1 MKSLKLPSMISP
13 NNSVAL
19 IFFVFM
25 FIAIGM
31 FFLIKK
37 TTEKQNQEKE
47 DKKNKL
53 IEEKNILNNTDIPMA
68 KSTSQDNTSGDD
80 NNNQHNTV
88 SETFQD
94 EVGLFIKKEESRP
107 EMYSHSPLYIPP
119 FDTGKETRCVTRQM
133 NKPDGTMNVQS
144 CSNSNLVKIAS
155 NASY

>member
-1 MKSLKLPSMISP
+1 MKSLNLSSMLSP

-19 IFFVFM
+19 IIFVFM
-25 FIAIGM
+25 FIAVGM
-31 FFLIKK
+31 FFLIQK

-53 IEEKNILNNTDIPMA
+53 IEEKNKLDNIQSTDEHKTNMKDEDNNTE
-68 KSTSQDNTSGDD
+68 
-80 NNNQHNTV
+80 HNTV

-94 EVGLFIKKEESRP
+94 EVGLFIKKDEMRP
-107 EMYSHSPLYIPP
+107 EMYSHSPIYIPP
-119 FDTGKETRCVTRQM
+119 FDTGKETRCATRQI

>member
-1 MKSLKLPSMISP
+1 MKSFNLSSMISP

-19 IFFVFM
+19 IIFVFM
-25 FIAIGM
+25 FIAVGM
-31 FFLIKK
+31 FFLIQR

-47 DKKNKL
+47 DKKNRI
-53 IEEKNILNNTDIPMA
+53 IEEKNKLDNIQSTDEHKTNM
-68 KSTSQDNTSGDD
+68 KEEGDNSTE
-80 NNNQHNTV
+80 HNTV

-94 EVGLFIKKEESRP
+94 EVGLFIKKDEMRP
-107 EMYSHSPLYIPP
+107 EMYSHSPIYIPP
-119 FDTGKETRCVTRQM
+119 FDTGKETRCATRQI